1 MNGPIGAATRASHG
15 SGDGNGRGNVL
26 ETRLNGCDG
35 GYINIEKGKHI
46 GKGGG
51 SFTITTIMEY
61 LICLMN
67 KIGALEPQDWGTKG
81 WHLARILRYARG

>member
-1 MNGPIGAATRASHG
+1 
-15 SGDGNGRGNVL
+15 
-26 ETRLNGCDG
+26 
-35 GYINIEKGKHI
+35 
-46 GKGGG
+46 
-51 SFTITTIMEY
+51 MEY